1 MLLHTVQTL
10 AFLIQHTV
18 RSYVSTIVGLHNK
31 KQQQQQHLRN
41 ANINLFLLF
50 EPHNYAI
57 QGIRINILRK
67 FGPLL
72 VDAITGMKFLCMYL
86 YRKAYTAP
94 VVVCLVSTSWLL
106 PSLLFSLKKY
116 NMTQLQGLLVCLDQ
130 PLRSLSIYYL
140 YYNPFLFIL
149 CLTLASFS
157 FIMLLLWYDECC
169 CLCIFAFSLI
179 RKGEMLP
186 QHWKFHSKKCCYIL
200 MTLHSKGLPTFMSFL
215 PNLKIGISSKL
226 LS

>member
-1 MLLHTVQTL
+1 M
-10 AFLIQHTV
+10 IKNN
-18 RSYVSTIVGLHNK
+18 SKNNK
-31 KQQQQQHLRN
+31 RN
-41 ANINLFLLF
+41 TNINLSLLF

-57 QGIRINILRK
+57 QGIGINILRK

-86 YRKAYTAP
+86 YKKAYTAP
-94 VVVCLVSTSWLL
+94 VLVCLVSTSWLL

-157 FIMLLLWYDECC
+157 FIMLLLWYGECC
-169 CLCIFAFSLI
+169 CLCVSAFSLI

-186 QHWKFHSKKCCYIL
+186 
-200 MTLHSKGLPTFMSFL
+200 
-215 PNLKIGISSKL
+215 
-226 LS
+226 

>member
-1 MLLHTVQTL
+1 
-10 AFLIQHTV
+10 
-18 RSYVSTIVGLHNK
+18 
-31 KQQQQQHLRN
+31 
-41 ANINLFLLF
+41 
-50 EPHNYAI
+50 
-57 QGIRINILRK
+57 
-67 FGPLL
+67 
-72 VDAITGMKFLCMYL
+72 MKFLCTYL
-86 YRKAYTAP
+86 YKKAYTAP
-94 VVVCLVSTSWLL
+94 VLVCLVSTSWLL

-169 CLCIFAFSLI
+169 CLCVFAFSLI

-226 LS
+226 LSQLLASLWMNVQKRSKVFWPTFAVSFILEQRAALMSSVRSTLMGGELFKILFVFFTYLKVDVRFPFCLWDITWRDN